1 MFISPITLFIDLNSD
16 LTQCAHNLEIY
27 LRAQIKTCFMF
38 ITSTVER
45 ASSVTEQCRERDRGA
60 EA

>member
-1 MFISPITLFIDLNSD
+1 LNSD

-27 LRAQIKTCFMF
+27 LRAQINTCFMF